1 MCERFQRSNLPFC
14 SFGFE
19 LLMKLGYV
27 FPDIL
32 AVIFVPGEFSK
43 LLKVYL
49 LRFGCFG
56 AKGFL
61 LNAVCEICADS
72 FL

>member
-1 MCERFQRSNLPFC
+1 MCERFQRSDLPFC

-27 FPDIL
+27 FLDML
-32 AVIFVPGEFSK
+32 TVIFVLGEFSK

-49 LRFGCFG
+49 VRLVGFGLR
-56 AKGFL
+56 GF
-61 LNAVCEICADS
+61 
-72 FL
+72 